1 MSFKKVDLSLPTDF
15 KNIVRLFPLPNL
27 VVYPGVIQGL
37 HIFEPRY
44 RELMHDSMA
53 ADMLITMAV
62 LKPHWE
68 ATANKSPAVYQTVT
82 IGKVL
87 THTEQEDGS
96 FNLLLIGASRARISN
111 EIATSKP
118 YRLAEVTLLDDY
130 CDATAEKEALL
141 RESLVTE
148 FRKTFSLEKQL
159 DKDSVEGLINED
171 LPFGILCDLICYSL
185 GVTVPKQVEILE
197 TLETSLR
204 AEKILDLIRKKQ
216 NGQLPDGKKIG
227 FPPDFSMN

>member
-27 VVYPGVIQGL
+27 VVFPGVIQGL

-44 RELMHDSMA
+44 CELVLDSMA
-53 ADMLITMAV
+53 ADTLITMSV
-62 LKPHWE
+62 LKPNWE
-68 ATANKSPAVYQTVT
+68 ATTNRPRLHPIVT

-87 THTEQEDGS
+87 THTRLEDGR

-111 EIATSKP
+111 EIPTAKP
-118 YRLAEVTLLDDY
+118 YRMAEVTLLEDY

-148 FRKTFSLEKQL
+148 FRKVHSLEKQL
-159 DKDSVEGLINED
+159 DKESIEGLINDE

-185 GVTVPKQVEILE
+185 GATIAKQVEILE

-204 AEKILDLIRKKQ
+204 AEKVLELIRMKQ
-216 NGQLPDGKKIG
+216 NGQFSNAKRVDY
-227 FPPDFSMN
+227 PPNFSVN